1 MRITP
6 APRRK
11 CLRAPLRY
19 HRSMSI
25 RCRDLRL
32 FVPCLLLIL
41 AGLAAAPALRAQSP
55 TTVAAGTSLITEN
68 SRPVTGTRIEPQPDG
83 TVWFLLPSN
92 DRIVQLQ
99 ADGVTMKQW
108 QIRDDKDLGA
118 NPVDFRIDGNI
129 IWFIENG
136 ESLIDAGRSI
146 FARLD
151 TTTGQLREWDV
162 PGSRPASFSQTSDGK
177 VWLPQTNGRLQSVD
191 MTTLDVVDYRSPKT
205 FAYADMVVG
214 PDGMFWMV
222 DFGDNRIVRY
232 DPGSASE
239 TSWTFFDPNVGR
251 LNPSQMKFDDQGLL
265 WISMFSGGQMV
276 RFNPATGEL
285 VSYTGFLDPIHFD
298 IFAGRLY
305 VAEAAGDNGRVVV
318 LDPLLAAGSTVVLQ
332 PETLT
337 VGAAPNKLPALI
349 HDSTITPTV
358 FTSTASGIAA
368 SDLVTTTTF
377 PGLLRTQFPFVN
389 AYGIRVAGGVVWV
402 GSASVL
408 ARLVIQAIG
417 SPSDLTVPVA
427 VEFGVSPGERIV
439 TDVTLFNRGDA
450 PISGDILYLY
460 SPATFAASKSYTVGP
475 GQTIL
480 LSDALGGSSSNA
492 AVLLGPVRVRVA
504 TGAAGDLAATVR
516 TSHLLDDGSSYGFS
530 IPARSSGDSIGPGS
544 TRILFTGNRI
554 SEASI
559 FGLFSQGGA
568 QATAA
573 LLAPDGSVRGTRSFS
588 LAANIAQEFNPAA
601 SAFGV
606 PAEPGDVLVVSV
618 SSGSLQ
624 PYVNVLDLGTF
635 DTAISLPVATTRDA
649 VFPNLGTLVGVGDT
663 SFVSDLL
670 LSNSDRANPA
680 NVTVSYFPTGTSD
693 SPLASTLTLPPG
705 ASQVVADVLGTLFS
719 VTAGQ
724 GALIVSSDV
733 PVAVSSRTAARRTQG
748 DYATFSAALDGADT
762 IVGGSTGTAF
772 GVPQTAVRRTH
783 LLLFNNGFAGA
794 VTVVGY
800 DGQGNEVGR
809 FSVDMAES
817 QPVRVNS
824 VMEQLGA
831 PDQAVG
837 RITVTSA
844 PGMQLYAET
853 AEVDLDTGD
862 IEFARVK

>member
-1 MRITP
+1 
-6 APRRK
+6 
-11 CLRAPLRY
+11 
-19 HRSMSI
+19 MSI
-25 RCRDLRL
+25 RCRDLRP
-32 FVPCLLLIL
+32 FAPCLLFL
-41 AGLAAAPALRAQSP
+41 AGLAVAPALRAQGSN
-55 TTVAAGTSLITEN
+55 TTIAAGTSLTTEN
-68 SRPVTGTRIEPQPDG
+68 SHAVTGVRIEPQPDG
-83 TVWFLLPSN
+83 TVWFLIPSN

-99 ADGVTMKQW
+99 ADGVTLKQW
-108 QIRDDKDLGA
+108 QIRTDANIGA
-118 NPVDFRIDGNI
+118 NPVDFQIDGNI

-162 PGSRPASFSQTSDGK
+162 PGSRPANFSRTSDGK
-177 VWLPQTNGRLQSVD
+177 VWLAQTQGSLQLVD
-191 MTTLDVVDYRSPKT
+191 MITLGVVDYRSTKS
-205 FAYADMVVG
+205 FAYGDMVVG

-222 DFGDNRIVRY
+222 DFGNNRIVRY
-232 DPGSASE
+232 QPGSTSE

-251 LNPSQMKFDDQGLL
+251 LNPSQMEFDDQGFL
-265 WISMFSGGQMV
+265 WISMFSGAQMV

-285 VSYTGFLDPIHFD
+285 VSYTGFSGPIHFD

-305 VAEAAGDNGRVVV
+305 IAEAAGDNGRVVV
-318 LDPLLAAGSTVVLQ
+318 LDPLLAAGSTAVLQ
-332 PETLT
+332 SETLT
-337 VGAAPNKLPALI
+337 VGAAPNKLQALI

-358 FTSTASGIAA
+358 FTSTAASMAA
-368 SDLVTTTTF
+368 TDLVTTSTL
-377 PGLLRTQFPFVN
+377 PGILRTQFPFVN

-408 ARLVIQAIG
+408 ARLVIQTIG

-427 VEFGVSPGERIV
+427 AEFGVSPGDRIV

-450 PISGDILYLY
+450 PISGNILYLY
-460 SPATFAASKSYTVGP
+460 SPAAFAASTSYTVGP
-475 GQTIL
+475 GETIL

-492 AVLLGPVRVRVA
+492 AVLFGPVRVRVSS
-504 TGAAGDLAATVR
+504 GAAGDLSATVR
-516 TSHLLDDGSSYGFS
+516 TSRVLADGSSYGFA
-530 IPARSSGDSIGPGS
+530 IPALSSGESLGPGA
-544 TRILFTGNRI
+544 TRTLFTGNRT

-559 FGLFSQGGA
+559 FGLFSPAGA
-568 QATAA
+568 EAAAT
-573 LLAPDGSVRGTRSFS
+573 LVAPDGSVRGTRKFS

-635 DTAISLPVATTRDA
+635 DTAISLPVAATRDA
-649 VFPNLGTLVGVGDT
+649 VFPNLGTLVGFGDT
-663 SFVSDLL
+663 SFVSDLF

-680 NVTVSYFPTGTSD
+680 NVTVSYFPGGTSN
-693 SPLASTLTLPPG
+693 SAVVSTLTLPPG
-705 ASQVVADVLGTLFS
+705 ASQVIADVLPTLFS
-719 VTAGQ
+719 VIAGQ

-733 PVAVSSRTAARRTQG
+733 PVAVSSRVAARQAQG

-783 LLLFNNGFAGA
+783 LLLFNNGLPGT

-800 DGQGNEVGR
+800 DGKGNEVGR
-809 FSVDMAES
+809 LSVDMAES
-817 QPVRVNS
+817 QALRVNS
-824 VMEQLGA
+824 VMEQLGV
-831 PDQAVG
+831 PDQSVG
-837 RITVTSA
+837 RITVTSE

-862 IEFARVK
+862 VEFARVK

>member
-1 MRITP
+1 MFL
-6 APRRK
+6 RR
-11 CLRAPLRY
+11 
-19 HRSMSI
+19 
-25 RCRDLRL
+25 RDLRL
-32 FVPCLLLIL
+32 FVPCFLLVL

-55 TTVAAGTSLITEN
+55 TTVAAGTSIITEN
-68 SRPVTGTRIEPQPDG
+68 GRPVSGVRIEPQPDG

-108 QIRDDKDLGA
+108 QIRDDKNLGA

-129 IWFIENG
+129 VWFIENG

-162 PGSRPASFSQTSDGK
+162 PGSRPAAFSVTSDGK

-222 DFGDNRIVRY
+222 DFGNNRIVRY
-232 DPGSASE
+232 QPGSTSE
-239 TSWTFFDPNVGR
+239 TSWTFFDPNLGR
-251 LNPSQMKFDDQGLL
+251 LNPSQMKFDDQGFLWLSLL
-265 WISMFSGGQMV
+265 SGGEMA
-276 RFNPATGEL
+276 RFDPATGAF
-285 VSYTGFLDPIHFD
+285 VSFGGFTSPIHFD
-298 IFAGRLY
+298 TFAGRLY

-318 LDPLLAAGSTVVLQ
+318 LDPFLAGGGGSVIT

-337 VGAAPNKLPALI
+337 VGAAPNKLKALI

-358 FTSTASGIAA
+358 FTSTAAGIAA

-389 AYGIRVAGGVVWV
+389 AYGIRVTGGVVWV
-402 GSASVL
+402 GSANVL
-408 ARLVIQAIG
+408 ARLVIQTIG

-427 VEFGVSPGERIV
+427 AEFGVSPGDRIV

-460 SPATFAASKSYTVGP
+460 SPAAFAASTSYTVGP
-475 GQTIL
+475 GETVL
-480 LSDALGGSSSNA
+480 LSDALKATSSNA
-492 AVLLGPVRVRVA
+492 GVLFGPVRLRVSS
-504 TGAAGDLAATVR
+504 GSAGDLAATVR
-516 TSHLLDDGSSYGFS
+516 TSHLLDDGSSFGFA
-530 IPARSSGDSIGPGS
+530 IPARSSGDSVGPGS
-544 TRILFTGNRI
+544 TRILFTGNRT
-554 SEASI
+554 SEASV

-568 QATAA
+568 EATAA
-573 LLAPDGSVRGTRSFS
+573 LVAPDGSVRGARSFS
-588 LAANIAQEFNPAA
+588 LASNIAEEFNPAA

-624 PYVNVLDLGTF
+624 PYVNVIDLGTF
-635 DTAISLPVATTRDA
+635 DTALSLPVAATRDA
-649 VFPNLGTLVGVGDT
+649 VFPNLGTLVGLGDT
-663 SFVSDLL
+663 NFVSDLL

-680 NVTVSYFPTGTSD
+680 NVTVSYFPAGTSG
-693 SPLASTLTLPPG
+693 SPLVSTLALAPG
-705 ASQVVADVLGTLFS
+705 ASQVIADVLGTLFS

-733 PVAVSSRTAARRTQG
+733 SVAVSSRIAARQTEG

-762 IVGGSTGTAF
+762 IVGGGTGTAF
-772 GVPQTAVRRTH
+772 GVPQTATRRTH
-783 LLLFNNGFAGA
+783 LLLFNNGFAGTVA
-794 VTVVGY
+794 VVGY
-800 DGQGNEVGR
+800 DGKGNVVGQL
-809 FSVDMAES
+809 SVDIGEAEA
-817 QPVRVNS
+817 VRIDS

-831 PDQAVG
+831 PGQSVG
-837 RITVTSA
+837 RITVLSA
-844 PGMQLYAET
+844 QGMQLYAET

-862 IEFARVK
+862 VEIARVK

>member
-1 MRITP
+1 
-6 APRRK
+6 
-11 CLRAPLRY
+11 
-19 HRSMSI
+19 MSI
-25 RCRDLRL
+25 RRRDLRL
-32 FVPCLLLIL
+32 FVPCLLLVL
-41 AGLAAAPALRAQSP
+41 SGLAAAPALPAQTTQ
-55 TTVAAGTSLITEN
+55 TTVAAGTSIITEN
-68 SRPVTGTRIEPQPDG
+68 GRPVTGVRIEPQPDG

-108 QIRDDKDLGA
+108 QIRDDKNLGA

-129 IWFIENG
+129 VWFIENG
-136 ESLIDAGRSI
+136 ESLIDAGRCV

-162 PGSRPASFSQTSDGK
+162 PGSRPAAFSRTSDGK

-191 MTTLDVVDYRSPKT
+191 MTTLDVVDYRSAKT
-205 FAYADMVVG
+205 FAYGDMVVG

-232 DPGSASE
+232 EPGSASE
-239 TSWTFFDPNVGR
+239 TSWTFFDPTLGR
-251 LNPSQMKFDDQGLL
+251 LNPSQMMFDDQGFL
-265 WISMFSGGQMV
+265 WISMFSGAQMV

-285 VSYTGFLDPIHFD
+285 VSYFGFSGPIHFD

-318 LDPLLAAGSTVVLQ
+318 LDPLLAARSTSVLAS
-332 PETLT
+332 ETLT
-337 VGAAPNKLPALI
+337 VGAAPNKLKALI

-358 FTSTASGIAA
+358 FTSTAASMAA
-368 SDLVTTTTF
+368 TDLLTTSTL

-408 ARLVIQAIG
+408 ARLVIQTVG

-460 SPATFAASKSYTVGP
+460 SPAAFAASTTYTVGP

-492 AVLLGPVRVRVA
+492 AVLFGPVRVRVN

-516 TSHLLDDGSSYGFS
+516 TSRLLDDGSSFGFA
-530 IPARSSGDSIGPGS
+530 IPARSSGDSLGPGS
-544 TRILFTGNRI
+544 TRTLFTGNRT
-554 SEASI
+554 SEASV

-568 QATAA
+568 EATAA
-573 LLAPDGSVRGTRSFS
+573 LVAPDGSLRGTRSFS
-588 LAANIAQEFNPAA
+588 LASNIAQEFNPAA

-606 PAEPGDVLVVSV
+606 PAEPGDVIVVSV
-618 SSGSLQ
+618 ASGALQ
-624 PYVNVLDLGTF
+624 PYVNVLDTGTF
-635 DTAISLPVATTRDA
+635 DTAMSLPVAATRDA
-649 VFPNLGTLVGVGDT
+649 VFPNLGTLVGFGDT

-680 NVTVSYFPTGTSD
+680 SVKVSYFPTGTSD
-693 SPLASTLTLPPG
+693 SPLASALTLSPG
-705 ASQVVADVLGTLFS
+705 ASRVITDVLGTLFS

-724 GALIVSSDV
+724 GALIISSDV
-733 PVAVSSRTAARRTQG
+733 PVAVSSRVAARRTEG
-748 DYATFSAALDGADT
+748 DYATFSPALDGGDT
-762 IVGGSTGTAF
+762 IVGGTTGFAF

-783 LLLFNNGFAGA
+783 LLLFNNGFAGT

-800 DGQGNEVGR
+800 DGQGNELGR
-809 FSVDMAES
+809 LSVDMAES
-817 QPVRVNS
+817 QAVRVNS

-831 PDQAVG
+831 PDQIVG

-862 IEFARVK
+862 VEFARVK

>member
-1 MRITP
+1 
-6 APRRK
+6 
-11 CLRAPLRY
+11 
-19 HRSMSI
+19 MSI

-32 FVPCLLLIL
+32 FVPCLLLVLSGL
-41 AGLAAAPALRAQSP
+41 AGAPALRAQTTQ
-55 TTVAAGTSLITEN
+55 TTVAAGTTLTTEN
-68 SRPVTGTRIEPQPDG
+68 SRPVTGVRIQPQPDG

-108 QIRDDKDLGA
+108 QIRDDKNIGA

-129 IWFIENG
+129 VWFIENG
-136 ESLIDAGRSI
+136 ESLIDAGRSV

-162 PGSRPASFSQTSDGK
+162 PGSRPAAFYQTPDGK

-222 DFGDNRIVRY
+222 DFGNNRIVRY
-232 DPGSASE
+232 EPGAAAE
-239 TSWTFFDPNVGR
+239 TSWTFFDPLVGR
-251 LNPSQMKFDDQGLL
+251 LNPSQIKFDDQGFL

-276 RFNPATGEL
+276 RFSPETGDL
-285 VSYTGFLDPIHFD
+285 VSYLGFSGPIHFD

-318 LDPLLAAGSTVVLQ
+318 LDPALAGGSGSLLQS
-332 PETLT
+332 ETLA
-337 VGAAPNKLPALI
+337 VGAAPNKLKALI

-358 FTSTASGIAA
+358 FTSAAASMAA
-368 SDLVTTTTF
+368 SDLVTTSTL
-377 PGLLRTQFPFVN
+377 PGILRTQFPSLN
-389 AYGIRVAGGVVWV
+389 AYGIAVSGGVVWT
-402 GSASVL
+402 GSANVL
-408 ARLVIQAIG
+408 ARLVIQTIG

-427 VEFGVSPGERIV
+427 AEFGVSPGDRIV

-460 SPATFAASKSYTVGP
+460 SPAAFAFKTSFTVGP
-475 GQTIL
+475 GETVL
-480 LSDALGGSSSNA
+480 LPDALGATSSNSG
-492 AVLLGPVRVRVA
+492 VLFGPVRLRVSS
-504 TGAAGDLAATVR
+504 GAAGDLSATVR
-516 TSHLLDDGSSYGFS
+516 TSRVLADGSSYGFA
-530 IPARSSGDSIGPGS
+530 IPALSSGESLGPGA
-544 TRILFTGNRI
+544 TRTLFTGNRT
-554 SEASI
+554 SEASV
-559 FGLFSQGGA
+559 FGLFSPAGA
-568 QATAA
+568 EATAA
-573 LLAPDGSVRGTRSFS
+573 LVAPDGSVRGTRSFS

-635 DTAISLPVATTRDA
+635 DTAISLPVAATRDA
-649 VFPNLGTLVGVGDT
+649 VFPNLGTLVGFGDT

-680 NVTVSYFPTGTSD
+680 NVTVSYFPAGTSD
-693 SPLASTLTLPPG
+693 SPLVSTLTLAPG
-705 ASQVVADVLGTLFS
+705 ASQVIADVLGTLFS

-724 GALIVSSDV
+724 GALIVSSGV
-733 PVAVSSRTAARRTQG
+733 PVAVSSRVAARQTQG

-783 LLLFNNGFAGA
+783 LLLFNNGFAGT

-809 FSVDMAES
+809 LSVDMAES
-817 QPVRVNS
+817 QAVRVNS

-831 PDQAVG
+831 PDQSVG

-862 IEFARVK
+862 VEFARVK

>member
-1 MRITP
+1 
-6 APRRK
+6 
-11 CLRAPLRY
+11 
-19 HRSMSI
+19 MSI

-32 FVPCLLLIL
+32 YVPCLLLVL
-41 AGLAAAPALRAQSP
+41 GGVAGAPALRAQSQ
-55 TTVAAGTSLITEN
+55 TAVAAGTSLITEN
-68 SRPVTGTRIEPQPDG
+68 GRAVTGVRIEPQPDG
-83 TVWFLLPSN
+83 TVWFLLPTN

-108 QIRDDKDLGA
+108 QIRADANLGA

-136 ESLIDAGRSI
+136 QSLIDAGRSV

-162 PGSRPASFSQTSDGK
+162 PGSRPAAFSQTSDGK
-177 VWLPQTNGRLQSVD
+177 VWLPQTNGRLQAVD
-191 MTTLDVVDYRSPKT
+191 MTTLDVVDYRSTKT

-222 DFGDNRIVRY
+222 DFGNNRIVRY
-232 DPGSASE
+232 QPGSASE
-239 TSWTFFDPNVGR
+239 TSWTFFDPNIGR
-251 LNPSQMKFDDQGLL
+251 LNPSQMKFDDQGFL

-276 RFNPATGEL
+276 RFNPATGDL
-285 VSYTGFLDPIHFD
+285 VSYVGFAGPIHFD

-305 VAEAAGDNGRVVV
+305 IAEAAGDNGRVVV
-318 LDPLLAAGSTVVLQ
+318 LDPLIAVRSTAVLQ
-332 PETLT
+332 SETLT
-337 VGAAPNKLPALI
+337 VGAAPNKLKALI
-349 HDSTITPTV
+349 HDSTVTPTV
-358 FTSTASGIAA
+358 FTSTAADMAA
-368 SDLVTTTTF
+368 TDLLTTSTL

-402 GSASVL
+402 GSANVL
-408 ARLVIQAIG
+408 ARLVIQTIG

-427 VEFGVSPGERIV
+427 VEFGVSPGDRIV
-439 TDVTLFNRGDA
+439 TDVTLFNRGDS

-460 SPATFAASKSYTVGP
+460 SPAAFAASTSYTVGP

-480 LSDALGGSSSNA
+480 LSDALGGSRSNA
-492 AVLLGPVRVRVA
+492 AVLFGPVRVRVN

-516 TSHLLDDGSSYGFS
+516 TSHRLDDGSSFGFA
-530 IPARSSGDSIGPGS
+530 IPARSSGDSLGPGS
-544 TRILFTGNRI
+544 TRILFTGNRT
-554 SEASI
+554 SETSV

-568 QATAA
+568 QATAT
-573 LLAPDGSVRGTRSFS
+573 LVGPDGSVRGTRRFS
-588 LAANIAQEFNPAA
+588 LASNIAQEFNPAA

-606 PAEPGDVLVVSV
+606 PAEPGDVLVMSV

-635 DTAISLPVATTRDA
+635 DTAISLPVAATRDA
-649 VFPNLGTLVGVGDT
+649 VFPNLGTLVGLGDT

-670 LSNSDRANPA
+670 LSNSDRATPA
-680 NVTVSYFPTGTSD
+680 NVTVSYFPAGTTD
-693 SPLASTLTLPPG
+693 SPLVSTLTLPPG
-705 ASQVVADVLGTLFS
+705 ASPVIADVLGTLFS
-719 VTAGQ
+719 VAAGQ

-733 PVAVSSRTAARRTQG
+733 PVAVSSRVAARQTQG
-748 DYATFSAALDGADT
+748 DYATFQAALDGSDT
-762 IVGGSTGTAF
+762 IVGGSTGIAF

-783 LLLFNNGFAGA
+783 LLLFNNGFAGT

-809 FSVDMAES
+809 LSVDMAES
-817 QPVRVNS
+817 QALRVNS

-831 PDQAVG
+831 PDQSVG

-862 IEFARVK
+862 VEFARVK

>member
-1 MRITP
+1 
-6 APRRK
+6 
-11 CLRAPLRY
+11 
-19 HRSMSI
+19 MSI
-25 RCRDLRL
+25 RRRDLRP
-32 FVPCLLLIL
+32 FVPCLLLL
-41 AGLAAAPALRAQSP
+41 AGLAVAPALRAQGSN
-55 TTVAAGTSLITEN
+55 TTIGAGTSLTTEN
-68 SRPVTGTRIEPQPDG
+68 SRAVNGVRIEPQPDG

-108 QIRDDKDLGA
+108 QIRDDANIGA

-129 IWFIENG
+129 VWFIENG
-136 ESLIDAGRSI
+136 ESLIDAGRSV

-162 PGSRPASFSQTSDGK
+162 PGSRPANFSQTPDGK
-177 VWLPQTNGRLQSVD
+177 VWLPQTNGLLQSVD
-191 MTTLDVVDYRSPKT
+191 MTTLAVVNYRSSKT

-232 DPGSASE
+232 QPGSASE

-251 LNPSQMKFDDQGLL
+251 LNPSQMKFDDQGFL
-265 WISMFSGGQMV
+265 WISMFSGAQMV

-285 VSYTGFLDPIHFD
+285 VSYIGFAGPIHFD

-305 VAEAAGDNGRVVV
+305 VAEAFGDNGRVVV
-318 LDPLLAAGSTVVLQ
+318 LDPLLAVGSTAVL
-332 PETLT
+332 PSETLT

-349 HDSTITPTV
+349 HDSTITPTT
-358 FTSTASGIAA
+358 FTSTVAGMAA
-368 SDLVTTTTF
+368 TDLLTTNPL
-377 PGLLRTQFPFVN
+377 PGFLRTQFPFIN
-389 AYGIRVAGGVVWV
+389 AYGIRVAGGAVWV
-402 GSASVL
+402 GSATVL
-408 ARLVIQAIG
+408 ARLVINTIG

-427 VEFGVSPGERIV
+427 AEFGVSPGDRIV
-439 TDVTLFNRGDA
+439 TDVTLYNRGDA

-460 SPATFAASKSYTVGP
+460 SPAAFVPSTPYTVGP
-475 GQTIL
+475 GQTVL
-480 LSDALGGSSSNA
+480 LSDALKGSSSNT
-492 AVLLGPVRVRVA
+492 AVLFGPVRVRVS
-504 TGAAGDLAATVR
+504 TGAAGDLVATVR
-516 TSHLLDDGSSYGFS
+516 TSHLLDDGSSFGFA
-530 IPARSSGDSIGPGS
+530 IPARSSGDSLGPGS
-544 TRILFTGNRI
+544 TRTLFTGNRT

-559 FGLFSQGGA
+559 FGFFSQGGA
-568 QATAA
+568 EATAA

-635 DTAISLPVATTRDA
+635 DTAISLPVAATRDA
-649 VFPNLGTLVGVGDT
+649 VFPNLGTLVGFGDT

-670 LSNSDRANPA
+670 LSNTDRANPA
-680 NVTVSYFPTGTSD
+680 NVTVSYFPAGTSD
-693 SPLASTLTLPPG
+693 SPLVSTLTLAPG
-705 ASQVVADVLGTLFS
+705 ASQAIADVLGTLFA

-733 PVAVSSRTAARRTQG
+733 LVAVSSRIAARQAAG
-748 DYATFSAALDGADT
+748 DYATFSAALDGGDT
-762 IVGGSTGTAF
+762 IVGGSIGTAF

-783 LLLFNNGFAGA
+783 LLLFNNGFAGT
-794 VTVVGY
+794 VTIVGY
-800 DGQGNEVGR
+800 DGSGNVVGQL
-809 FSVDMAES
+809 SVDIGEAEAI
-817 QPVRVNS
+817 RVNS

-831 PDQAVG
+831 PGQSVG
-837 RITVTSA
+837 RITVMSA
-844 PGMQLYAET
+844 PGMQLYAQT

-862 IEFARVK
+862 VEIARVK